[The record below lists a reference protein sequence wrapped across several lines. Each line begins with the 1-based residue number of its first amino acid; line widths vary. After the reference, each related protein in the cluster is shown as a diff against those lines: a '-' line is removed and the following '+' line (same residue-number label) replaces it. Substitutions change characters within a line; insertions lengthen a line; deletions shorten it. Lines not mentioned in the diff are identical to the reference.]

1 VPGGRPPKLT
11 PELADTVCGYVRA
24 GNTVKDA
31 IAAVGVDES
40 TFYRWV
46 RNGIER
52 RGSIYGQFR
61 QSIAQAKAEAT
72 IVDMETIYRAGQ
84 ERSQRITTVTKRV
97 LQAGELVVVEE
108 TVAVVDCPSDW
119 RAAAKK
125 VEWRNQ
131 CRGDGAAGQATEPVP
146 RDIMARTLAEKLRL
160 VQGGAPNDRAASMLR
175 DEDVEARRLLD
186 GG

>member
-1 VPGGRPPKLT
+1 MPGGRPTKLI

-46 RNGIER
+46 RNGVER
-52 RGSIYGQFR
+52 RASVYGQFR
-61 QSIAQAKAEAT
+61 QSITQAKAEAS
-72 IVDMETIYRAGQ
+72 IVDMAVIDRAGR
-84 ERSQRITTVTKRV
+84 ERSQTVTTVTKRV
-97 LQAGELVVVEE
+97 LQAGELVIAEEKVTVE
-108 TVAVVDCPSDW
+108 DRPPDW

-131 CRGDGAAGQATEPVP
+131 WHADGAAGQATEQVP
-146 RDIMARTLAEKLRL
+146 RDIMSRTLAEKLRL
-160 VQGGAPNDRAASMLR
+160 LQGGDPTDRAASMLR

-186 GG
+186 SG